1 MARYTGPVCRLCR
14 RNGNKLFLKGERCY
28 TPRCAIE
35 KHRGPPGEQASMMM
49 RRRIT
54 EYGTQLQEK
63 QKARQIYGVL
73 ERQFRNY
80 IDKANRMS
88 GVTGDRLLQLLERR
102 LDNAVYR
109 LGFGDSRAQ
118 ARQVVLHGHIT
129 VNGRKASIPSYQ
141 IKAGD
146 VIGWRERSKKT
157 EYFKIVSESLGK
169 RPVPAWMT
177 VDTGE
182 ITGTVATLPEPTDI
196 DTTINTRMIVEFYSR
211 K

>member
-14 RNGNKLFLKGERCY
+14 RVGEKLFLKGERCL
-28 TPRCAIE
+28 TPKCAIE
-35 KHRGPPGEQASMMM
+35 RRNNPPGEHGAN
-49 RRRIT
+49 RRRRVS
-54 EYGTQLQEK
+54 EHGLQLREK
-63 QKARQIYGVL
+63 NRARAVYGVL

-146 VIGWRERSKKT
+146 VIGWREQSKKT

-177 VDTGE
+177 VDPGE
-182 ITGTVATLPEPTDI
+182 ITGTISTLPEPSDI